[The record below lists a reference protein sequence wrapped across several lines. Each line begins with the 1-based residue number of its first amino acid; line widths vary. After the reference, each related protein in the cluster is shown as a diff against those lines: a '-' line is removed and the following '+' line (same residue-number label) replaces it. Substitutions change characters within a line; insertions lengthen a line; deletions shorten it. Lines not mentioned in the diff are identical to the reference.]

1 MSPFGILQIRCNIR
15 VKMRN
20 ERMWGFSTCGTKVL
34 IPAHVLISII
44 TFITTRFPSIKRR
57 LIKFHSGDQN
67 PIPQILEARNQETR
81 RCVAIVERV
90 IWATV
95 RLLYYLPGWR
105 YFEGWTSSTVDIWI
119 RANSSAAEVCV
130 CDDRMTIVSFNP
142 LGARCIWVIPCG
154 GKWFELMWSDFH
166 GDEPEKS

>member
-1 MSPFGILQIRCNIR
+1 
-15 VKMRN
+15 MRN

-130 CDDRMTIVSFNP
+130 WWQDDNRLIQS
-142 LGARCIWVIPCG
+142 LGGALYLSNTMWWKVIWVDVI
-154 GKWFELMWSDFH
+154 WFPRRWAWKELDPHRTSF
-166 GDEPEKS
+166 GERYGITS